1 MKKLY
6 EKILDTSLNFCS
18 KKNSSIYIYLISF
31 IESIFFPIPTDIFL
45 FPYVLVRKKEYLK
58 ISINVTF
65 FSVLGGVV
73 AYLIGFLIWNKI
85 SPFLMNVNPSFVLKL
100 NSFNEQF
107 YELGIILIII
117 GGFSPF
123 PYKITCLGSGILGIN
138 IFLFII
144 FSFLSRFLRFYLVSY
159 FVFKFGD
166 ATKNIIGK
174 YVNFISIILIVILIV
189 YLFKLL

>member
-18 KKNSSIYIYLISF
+18 KKNSKFYIYLISF
-31 IESIFFPIPTDIFL
+31 IESIFFPIPTDVFL

-65 FSVLGGVV
+65 FSVLGGIV

-85 SPFLMNVNPSFVLKL
+85 SPFLMNFYPSFVLKL
-100 NSFNEQF
+100 NNFNEQF
-107 YELGIILIII
+107 YELGIILILI

-123 PYKITCLGSGILGIN
+123 PYKVTCLGSGIIGIN
-138 IFLFII
+138 IFQFII
-144 FSFLSRFLRFYLVSY
+144 FSFLSRFLRFFLVS
-159 FVFKFGD
+159 FFIFKYGD

-174 YVNFISIILIVILIV
+174 YVNFISVILIV
-189 YLFKLL
+189 FFIFYVLKLL

>member
-18 KKNSSIYIYLISF
+18 KKKSSIYIYLISF

>member
-18 KKNSSIYIYLISF
+18 KKNSSVYIYIISF

-189 YLFKLL
+189 YLFKLI

>member
-18 KKNSSIYIYLISF
+18 KKNSSFYIYIISF

-174 YVNFISIILIVILIV
+174 YVNFISIILIVIFILYV
-189 YLFKLL
+189 FQLL

>member
-1 MKKLY
+1 MKRLY
-6 EKILDTSLNFCS
+6 EKILDSCLNFCS
-18 KKNSSIYIYLISF
+18 KKNSKVYIYLISF

-45 FPYVLVRKKEYLK
+45 FPYVLVRQKEYLK
-58 ISINVTF
+58 ISIYVTF
-65 FSVLGGVV
+65 FSVLGGIV
-73 AYLIGFLIWNKI
+73 AYLIGFYIWNQI
-85 SPFLMNVNPSFVLKL
+85 SPFLMNFNPSFVLKL

-189 YLFKLL
+189 YLFKLI

>member
-1 MKKLY
+1 M
-6 EKILDTSLNFCS
+6 NF
-18 KKNSSIYIYLISF
+18 
-31 IESIFFPIPTDIFL
+31 
-45 FPYVLVRKKEYLK
+45 
-58 ISINVTF
+58 
-65 FSVLGGVV
+65 
-73 AYLIGFLIWNKI
+73 
-85 SPFLMNVNPSFVLKL
+85 NPSFVLKL

-189 YLFKLL
+189 YLFKLI